1 LFYVFGGN
9 QVVHS
14 RELEGLEPE
23 VDLNQTPAGFEGGTV
38 SEADMQSGTPM
49 GGTLQ
54 DVVVTNSSSGSK
66 YTNTGNYTNCGYSG
80 EASLSNGVTND
91 SGNKTFRGIF
101 DGQLEYYAKNPG
113 PNPYSPSCDWRYS
126 AAICASPA
134 IVVAAEA
141 GAIYAAGSY
150 LFAGASEMTLGTSL
164 YGIGINT
171 FTQAVAN
178 SGTKGGLGEINI
190 IESLSSAIPGIGP
203 TIFGEYFS
211 LKVSELQN
219 GIFIPSK
226 PDSLNQGI
234 LQIGGG
240 LLSNKFGNMIDSM
253 SVFAKGVGKVYGEM
267 AKTLIETGTNVLPK
281 LSE

>member
-1 LFYVFGGN
+1 
-9 QVVHS
+9 
-14 RELEGLEPE
+14 
-23 VDLNQTPAGFEGGTV
+23 
-38 SEADMQSGTPM
+38 MQSGTPM

-91 SGNKTFRGIF
+91 SGNKTFGGIF

-126 AAICASPA
+126 AAICAAPA

-150 LFAGASEMTLGTSL
+150 LFAGASEITFGTAAF
-164 YGIGINT
+164 GIGTNT
-171 FTQAVAN
+171 LSQGIAN
-178 SGTKGGLGEINI
+178 GGNFLKVNL
-190 IESLSSAIPGIGP
+190 IEAAFSAIPCKAA
-203 TIFGEYFS
+203 TIIGEYYNFN
-211 LKVSELQN
+211 LAEKGL
-219 GIFIPSK
+219 GIQTPKSF
-226 PDSLNQGI
+226 GHGV

-240 LLSNKFGNMIDSM
+240 LLSSKFGDMLKPIN
-253 SVFAKGVGKVYGEM
+253 FGNGAGKVYKTM
-267 AKTLIETGTNVLPK
+267 AEFMVETFSNVAPNLA
-281 LSE
+281 E